1 MYYVYILSNVRNTVL
16 YTGVTNNL
24 IRRLYEHSRRV
35 GHGFTQRYNIS
46 KLVYYEQFT
55 QILDAIQR
63 EKQIKSGSRKKKEE
77 LIARNNP
84 EWNDITLSVTGLPR
98 RPKKGSSQ

>member
-1 MYYVYILSNVRNTVL
+1 VYYVYILSNPRHTVL

-24 IRRLYEHSRRV
+24 VRRLYEHRRRV

-46 KLVYYEQFT
+46 KLVYYVQFT

-77 LIARNNP
+77 VINARNP
-84 EWNDITLSVTGLPR
+84 LWQDISNNLL
-98 RPKKGSSQ
+98 